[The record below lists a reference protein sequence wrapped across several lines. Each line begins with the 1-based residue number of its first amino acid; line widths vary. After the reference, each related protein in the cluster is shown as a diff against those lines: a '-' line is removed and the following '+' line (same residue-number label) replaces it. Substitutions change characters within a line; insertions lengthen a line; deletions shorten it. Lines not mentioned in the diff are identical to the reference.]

1 MILAHIMAQKRCLH
15 TCTPL
20 WLRRACSTA
29 DEQELQVMPLTRSM
43 AESESACAPLPT
55 TLASKP
61 APSTRLTSC
70 FCKHQTSHQHM
81 HVRETQP
88 MTNPKQ
94 DLYPS

>member
-1 MILAHIMAQKRCLH
+1 MH

-20 WLRRACSTA
+20 WFRRACSTA
-29 DEQELQVMPLTRSM
+29 DEHELQVIPLTRSK

-70 FCKHQTSHQHM
+70 FCKHQTCHQRM
-81 HVRETQP
+81 HVH
-88 MTNPKQ
+88 K
-94 DLYPS
+94 YG